1 MLWGERDMKLKIWLI
16 SLLALSVTIA
26 LVTREA
32 LAADLP
38 QIDLGAW
45 TPPEIGAVG
54 DDAFGKLVK
63 YGYALFTDTPNQ
75 IGPAAPDPAKRFS
88 RRSLT
93 CQNCHLKAG
102 TKPYAV
108 PLMGVWGQ
116 FPQYRGREGEI
127 GTLEERINGCL
138 ERSMNG
144 HVMPLDGVEM
154 KAYLAYMKWLS
165 TGIPDAAKL
174 IGAGTKSVKE
184 PGRAADL
191 GNGAK
196 VFTEICASCHGKDG
210 LGQRAENGHDYRYP
224 PLVGPDSYNNGA
236 GMTRVLTAAAF
247 IRYNMPFGV
256 TFDAP
261 VLSDTDAYDVAAY
274 MNSLERPVRP
284 NLEKDFPIKLQKPV
298 DTPYG
303 PYADGFPPEQHKYGP
318 FDPVRAKVRELVSAG
333 K

>member
-1 MLWGERDMKLKIWLI
+1 VKLNIRQI
-16 SLLALSVTIA
+16 SLVALSVTA
-26 LVTREA
+26 AVVMREA
-32 LAADLP
+32 RAADVP
-38 QIDLGAW
+38 QIDLAEW
-45 TPPEIGAVG
+45 TPPGIGSVG

-75 IGPAAPDPAKRFS
+75 IGPGAPDPAKRFS
-88 RRSLT
+88 RSGLT

-102 TKPYAV
+102 TQPYAL
-108 PLMGVWGQ
+108 PLVGVWGQ

-144 HVMPLDGVEM
+144 LALPLDGPEM

-165 TGIPDAAKL
+165 TGIPDGAKL
-174 IGAGTKSVKE
+174 IGAGMKSIKE

-196 VFTEICASCHGKDG
+196 VFAETCATCHGKDG
-210 LGQRAENGHDYRYP
+210 LGQRAKNGLGFRFP

-247 IRYNMPFGV
+247 IRHNMPFGV
-256 TFDAP
+256 TYEAP

-274 MNSLERPVRP
+274 VNSLERPVRP
-284 NLEKDFPIKLQKPV
+284 NLDRDFPVKLQKPV

-303 PYADGFPPEQHKYGP
+303 PYADGFSPEQHKYGP
-318 FDPVRAKVRELVSAG
+318 FDPIRAKVRELLSAG